1 MSFWKDK
8 NVLITGING
17 FVASTLAKKLVNEG
31 ANVIGLLM
39 DVSVFNNLKELGIEN
54 KVNVTFG
61 DINDYQTVR
70 TAVNKNEV
78 DVCFHLAAVSTVRIC
93 SRDPMVAFETNVKG
107 TWNVLEA
114 CRTSK
119 TIKSVVV
126 ASTDKCYGVPE
137 RLPYKEGDVLNGL
150 ATYDATKACTD
161 IVARSYA
168 YNYNMPVSVTRCC
181 NIYGPGDLNLSR
193 IIPNTIRRVVAGKPA
208 MLWNDSAEMVRE
220 FIYIDDVVE
229 AYASIAEHI
238 DITKGKAYNVGTL
251 EHIKVEDF
259 VKKMFECMGR
269 KPDIEVNQ
277 RDVEFKEIPD
287 QYLDSTRIKDDIGWE
302 PKYTLDTGLKKTV
315 DWYVK
320 FFERLENNNA

>member
-17 FVASTLAKKLVNEG
+17 FVASSLAKRLVDEG
-31 ANVIGLLM
+31 ATVIGMLK
-39 DVSVFNNLKELGIEN
+39 DISSFSNLAELGIED

-61 DINDYQTVR
+61 DIADYQTVR

-119 TIKSVVV
+119 TVRSIVV

-137 RLPYKEGDVLNGL
+137 RLPYREGDVLNGL

-161 IVARSYA
+161 IVARSFA

-193 IIPNTIRRVVAGKPA
+193 IIPNTIRRVAAGKPA
-208 MLWNDSAEMVRE
+208 MLWSDSASMVRE
-220 FIYIDDVVE
+220 FIYIDDVVD
-229 AYASIAEHI
+229 AYAKIAEHI

-251 EHIKVEDF
+251 EHIRVEDF
-259 VKKMFECMGR
+259 VKELFVCMG
-269 KPDIEVNQ
+269 KEPDIEIKQ
-277 RDVEFKEIPD
+277 RDSEFKEIPE
-287 QYLDSTRIKDDIGWE
+287 QYLDSTRIKQDVGWE

-315 DWYVK
+315 EWYVDLFK
-320 FFERLENNNA
+320 RLEEKK